1 VACHVVFAVA
11 IAAMAAGMYG
21 GMTTAWGRVPWPW
34 AAAANAALLAAF
46 PAAHSFLL
54 ARRGRALLARVG
66 PRGAGADL
74 STTTF
79 ALVASLGLALLFL
92 LWTPSGIVWW
102 RSEGTARA
110 ILTGCYV
117 ASWLLLFRS
126 MREAGLALQTGALGW
141 LAVARGR
148 RPRHPPLPTRGL
160 HGLCRQPIYVSF
172 TLTTVTVPTW
182 TPDQAVVAAVLAGYC
197 VLGPRRKEARF
208 ERVFGEAFR
217 RYRATVPYWL
227 PWPRP
232 PGRS

>member
-1 VACHVVFAVA
+1 MV
-11 IAAMAAGMYG
+11 AGMYG
-21 GMTTAWGRVPWPW
+21 GMTGGMGRVPWPW
-34 AAAANAALLAAF
+34 AAASNAALLAAF

-54 ARRGRALLARVG
+54 ARRGRAVLAKVG
-66 PRGAGADL
+66 GPDL

-79 ALVASLGLALLFL
+79 ALVAAVGLALLFL

-102 RSEGTARA
+102 RSAGAMRA
-110 ILTGCYV
+110 VLTVLCA

-141 LAVARGR
+141 MAVARGR

-160 HGLCRQPIYVSF
+160 HGLCRQPIYVAF
-172 TLTTVTVPTW
+172 ALTTVTVPTW
-182 TPDQAVVAAVLAGYC
+182 TPDQAVVAAVLGGYC

-208 ERVFGEAFR
+208 ERLFGEEFR
-217 RYRATVPYWL
+217 RYRAAVPYWL

-232 PGRS
+232 SGRS